1 MTPVAVDSNLL
12 RYPTTR
18 RLLHGIALET
28 DTPLYILPEVHRE
41 LIDRAGL
48 VRSELGR
55 LKRRMAKQGR
65 AADESVFRPAIRDAV
80 ATWYEDLQSSVFTR
94 IEDDQTVDYWQ
105 SMAEQIPAE
114 IFKVD
119 LQRERTDGDPI
130 IVAQAIHYGIPL
142 LSSNNL
148 KTIDHAQC
156 NEWIRHK
163 GFNGPAVSTPSETI
177 ALLSNRDTEV
187 AYHWL
192 LTHATNQVF
201 ENEPENRRE
210 FARALAVINDGGFKE
225 TDAQKPV
232 GSDAFKTIAFR
243 VRQLFESD
251 DRFMSR
257 LHSAVQ
263 SPHRETAIQTELD
276 LNQAV
281 NLAVDHARR
290 TRL

>member
-65 AADESVFRPAIRDAV
+65 AADEFVFRPAIRDAV
-80 ATWYEDLQSSVFTR
+80 ATWYE
-94 IEDDQTVDYWQ
+94 
-105 SMAEQIPAE
+105 
-114 IFKVD
+114 D

-210 FARALAVINDGGFKE
+210 FARALAVLNDGGFKE
-225 TDAQKPV
+225 TDTQKPV
-232 GSDAFKTIAFR
+232 GSDAFKTITFR
-243 VRQLFESD
+243 VRQLFERD
-251 DRFMSR
+251 GRFMSR
-257 LHSAVQ
+257 LQSAVQ

-276 LNQAV
+276 LNQAGFDIAACV
-281 NLAVDHARR
+281 ELKSKGSRKSQVEGNIRNKPIRTPTPRPSNLPP
-290 TRL
+290 

>member
-65 AADESVFRPAIRDAV
+65 AADEFVFRPAIRDAV
-80 ATWYEDLQSSVFTR
+80 ATWYEDLQ
-94 IEDDQTVDYWQ
+94 
-105 SMAEQIPAE
+105 
-114 IFKVD
+114 
-119 LQRERTDGDPI
+119 RERTDGDPI
-130 IVAQAIHYGIPL
+130 VIAQAIHYRIPL

-210 FARALAVINDGGFKE
+210 FARALAVLNDGGFKE
-225 TDAQKPV
+225 TDTQKPV
-232 GSDAFKTIAFR
+232 GSDAFKTITFR
-243 VRQLFESD
+243 VRQLFERD
-251 DRFMSR
+251 GRFMSR
-257 LHSAVQ
+257 LQSAVQ

-276 LNQAV
+276 LNQAGFDIAACV
-281 NLAVDHARR
+281 ELKSKGSRKSQVEGNIRNKPIRTPTPRPSNLPP
-290 TRL
+290 